1 MSVVKGF
8 VPTPATTVDLMVAKL
23 FGDTPPDPSSTLLD
37 PGCGE
42 GVFIEGVVRYCRE
55 RAWRPPRIVGIEL
68 DPVRAAASANKFA
81 ELDFVQIR
89 HDDFLRSIDDE
100 YDYIVGNPPY
110 VSIGRLSLEEREEYR
125 ASFATARGRFD
136 LYLLFF
142 EQALRTLRPRGRL
155 VFITPEKFLYVE
167 TARPLRNLL
176 NRYAVEELH
185 FLDEATFGE
194 LVTYPLV
201 TTVHAG
207 ASLGRTRIHDRD
219 GSVRSA
225 LLRTGDSWLPRLVD
239 DDGGHEGVRLA
250 DICRR
255 ISCGVATGADSI
267 FVVRAEDMPDDIAE
281 FAHPTI
287 SGRQLTESPLQS
299 TRSRMLIPYDETGRL
314 LPEDALGALGSYL
327 GTPHR
332 RSRLEARTCNA
343 RKPWYAFHDACV
355 LPDILRPKLLC
366 KDITASPSFVIDWSG
381 EIVPRHSVY
390 YIVPKNP
397 ENLVPLASYL
407 NSREARAWMTR
418 NCQRAAGGFLRLQS
432 QVLKQL
438 PIPQEVVSSPTVDHS
453 RLTRTA
459 VSCA

>member
-1 MSVVKGF
+1 MKGF

-23 FGDTPPDPSSTLLD
+23 FGDTPPNPSSSLLD

-42 GVFIEGVVRYCRE
+42 GVFLEGVLRYCRE
-55 RAWRPPRIVGIEL
+55 RAWRPPRMVGVEL
-68 DPVRAAASANKFA
+68 DPARAAASASKFA
-81 ELDFVQIR
+81 GLDSVQIR
-89 HDDFLRSIDDE
+89 RDDFLRSSDDE

-110 VSIGRLSLEEREEYR
+110 VSIGRLSLVEREEYR

-142 EQALRTLRPRGRL
+142 ERALRALRPRGRL

-176 NRYAVEELH
+176 NRYAIEELH
-185 FLDEATFGE
+185 FLNEATFGD

-201 TTVHAG
+201 TTVQAG
-207 ASLGRTRIHDRD
+207 ASLGLTTVHDRD
-219 GSVRSA
+219 GGVRSA
-225 LLRTGDSWLPRLVD
+225 SLRTGDSWLPLLND
-239 DDGGHEGVRLA
+239 DWGEHDGIRLA
-250 DICRR
+250 DVSRR
-255 ISCGVATGADSI
+255 VSCGVATGADSV
-267 FVVRAEDMPDDIAE
+267 FVVRTDEVPDSIAD

-287 SGRQLTESPLQS
+287 SGRELTESPLHS
-299 TRSRMLIPYDETGRL
+299 TRSRILVPYDETGRL
-314 LPEDALGALGSYL
+314 LPEHALGALGSYL

-332 RSRLEARTCNA
+332 RTRLEARSCNT

-355 LPDILRPKLLC
+355 LPDILQPKLLC
-366 KDITASPSFVIDWSG
+366 KDITASPSFIIDWSG

-397 ENLVPLASYL
+397 EDLVPLASYL
-407 NSREARAWMTR
+407 NSREARAWMAR

-453 RLTRTA
+453 LLTETA